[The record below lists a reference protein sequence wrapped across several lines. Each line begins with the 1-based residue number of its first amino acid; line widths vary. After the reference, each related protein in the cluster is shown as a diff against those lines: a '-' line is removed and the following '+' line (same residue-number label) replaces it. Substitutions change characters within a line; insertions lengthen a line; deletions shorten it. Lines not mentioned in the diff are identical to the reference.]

1 MTYSRHDLRNRVLS
15 VAGMLAACVLTG
27 TAAHA
32 RVPGTLEPTRPS
44 EEFSERLQPLSRS
57 LPSVPLTPEQLAP
70 AEAEA
75 VRFTLMGVELQ
86 GAEVLDV
93 SYFEDLWLEHVGL
106 EVTLADVFELVN
118 GITRRYAEAGYALS
132 IAVLPAQRI
141 EGGVVTIAVVEGFID
156 EIHFTGDA
164 LVDEHGV
171 DSRYIR
177 GYAERLRASRPLR
190 TADLERYLLL
200 INDLP
205 GVTARATLR
214 ASSTVPGA
222 STMTVTLR
230 KKSVDAQSGM
240 NNHMVSNLDRDRG
253 GVSLQ
258 LNGLMNT
265 GDIWR
270 FDGWRGLHAS
280 TYTYA

>member
-1 MTYSRHDLRNRVLS
+1 
-15 VAGMLAACVLTG
+15 
-27 TAAHA
+27 
-32 RVPGTLEPTRPS
+32 
-44 EEFSERLQPLSRS
+44 
-57 LPSVPLTPEQLAP
+57 
-70 AEAEA
+70 
-75 VRFTLMGVELQ
+75 
-86 GAEVLDV
+86 
-93 SYFEDLWLEHVGL
+93 GL

-222 STMTVTLR
+222 STM
-230 KKSVDAQSGM
+230 
-240 NNHMVSNLDRDRG
+240 
-253 GVSLQ
+253 
-258 LNGLMNT
+258 
-265 GDIWR
+265 
-270 FDGWRGLHAS
+270 
-280 TYTYA
+280 

>member
-1 MTYSRHDLRNRVLS
+1 GQMTYSRHDLRNRVLS

-57 LPSVPLTPEQLAP
+57 LSSVPLTPEQLAP

-200 INDLP
+200 INE
-205 GVTARATLR
+205 
-214 ASSTVPGA
+214 
-222 STMTVTLR
+222 
-230 KKSVDAQSGM
+230 
-240 NNHMVSNLDRDRG
+240 
-253 GVSLQ
+253 
-258 LNGLMNT
+258 
-265 GDIWR
+265 
-270 FDGWRGLHAS
+270 
-280 TYTYA
+280 